1 MFFLSR
7 AAARSAARCPR
18 RALSLAR
25 SAPSRAAATGRAT
38 THGLAPSVPFHPNL
52 SLSVIAGVGA
62 ASFTFVGVGVALCD
76 GGSVSVGRGV
86 GSYGVLPDGS
96 YGIRMTA
103 ADLPACDDESS
114 NTPNVDGATIISLD
128 EVRVV

>member
-1 MFFLSR
+1 
-7 AAARSAARCPR
+7 
-18 RALSLAR
+18 
-25 SAPSRAAATGRAT
+25 
-38 THGLAPSVPFHPNL
+38 VPFHPNL
-52 SLSVIAGVGA
+52 SLSVAGVG

-76 GGSVSVGRGV
+76 GGSASVGRGV

-114 NTPNVDGATIISLD
+114 NTPSGDGATIISLD